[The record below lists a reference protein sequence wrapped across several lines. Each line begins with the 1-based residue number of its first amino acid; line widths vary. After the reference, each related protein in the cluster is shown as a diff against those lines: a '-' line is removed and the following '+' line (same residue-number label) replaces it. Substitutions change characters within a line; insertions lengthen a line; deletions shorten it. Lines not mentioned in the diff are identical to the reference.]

1 MQHHAST
8 TNNLEQLVELLAR
21 EIPDAKDS
29 EKFKACWL
37 RS

>member
-1 MQHHAST
+1 VQHHAAT
-8 TNNLEQLVELLAR
+8 TSNLEQLVELLAR

-29 EKFKACWL
+29 EKFKTHWL